1 MHVRFAWSLAAVAA
15 VLAAGC
21 SETAVQAPPT
31 TLAQA
36 QALAAKTRKP
46 ILVDF
51 ATEW

>member
-1 MHVRFAWSLAAVAA
+1 MHIRFAWPVAAFAALLAAS
-15 VLAAGC
+15 C
-21 SETAVQAPPT
+21 TETAVQAPPT

-36 QALAAKTRKP
+36 QALAAKAHKP